1 METGSPLNWFVFYFV
16 LGLLLGQF
24 ALRDWKWA
32 AVCGLVNALAMA
44 FVMPKLDL
52 PMTYPTIHFAL
63 VGVGLLVLWGISRL
77 RPLPARVG
85 AALVVTPLVSW
96 AVAVAGFLAFLTIFQ
111 IP

>member
-1 METGSPLNWFVFYFV
+1 MFYFV

-24 ALRDWKWA
+24 AIRDWKWA
-32 AVCGLVNALAMA
+32 AVCGLLNALAMA

-52 PMTYPTIHFAL
+52 PVTYPALHFAL

-77 RPLPARVG
+77 RLLPARVG

-96 AVAVAGFLAFLTIFQ
+96 AVAVAGFLAYLIIFQ
-111 IP
+111 IS